1 MVYTKHFTI
10 HTMDHLNQSKEY
22 VQKASKTM
30 IDKTSSGN
38 THYEQLFPYIMNADK
53 TLSKQLVS
61 GHGITDVTNAANEFL
76 YTKERFA
83 KQKGTYLMFDS
94 ETETMFFDKA
104 AIEKGNGRGKAV
116 LGHHLVQSFS
126 PEDDLTP
133 EEIHEIGRQT
143 VLEFTGGE
151 HEFVIATHVDR
162 KHIHNHIIINST
174 NLFTGKALP
183 WKVVTFENGETKDYT
198 KELFEKVSDKI
209 SSKYGAKIIEK
220 SPKNSHKKY
229 TKWQTESIY
238 KSKIKSR
245 LDFLLLHSSSIEDFK
260 RKAEALELHVDFSGK
275 WAKYRLLD
283 EPQIKS
289 TRSRSL
295 NKKNPE
301 KYNLKKIEERL
312 KENTVSFSIEE
323 VVDRYEE
330 KINVAKN
337 DFDYQLIVEPWQI
350 SHKTPKGYYVNVDFG
365 IENHGQIF
373 IGAFKVDELEDG
385 NYSLFVKRNDTFYF
399 MNEKNSAE
407 NKYMTGYN
415 LMKQLSLYNGT
426 VPLKKE
432 PVMSTINEIV
442 DAINFLAEHGVTE
455 GNQME
460 RLEKQLVEA
469 FKTAEESLTTLDDKI
484 LQLNQVGKLLL
495 ANKLEEYEGNLP
507 ILNQLVEKEEL
518 TYDDVKD
525 ELASLKLSRKLLQE
539 KMETTVEKINELH
552 SVQTIVERKTKEEN
566 LGKIEK

>member
-1 MVYTKHFTI
+1 M
-10 HTMDHLNQSKEY
+10 
-22 VQKASKTM
+22 
-30 IDKTSSGN
+30 
-38 THYEQLFPYIMNADK
+38 
-53 TLSKQLVS
+53 
-61 GHGITDVTNAANEFL
+61 
-76 YTKERFA
+76 
-83 KQKGTYLMFDS
+83 
-94 ETETMFFDKA
+94 
-104 AIEKGNGRGKAV
+104 
-116 LGHHLVQSFS
+116 
-126 PEDDLTP
+126 
-133 EEIHEIGRQT
+133 
-143 VLEFTGGE
+143 
-151 HEFVIATHVDR
+151 
-162 KHIHNHIIINST
+162 
-174 NLFTGKALP
+174 
-183 WKVVTFENGETKDYT
+183 
-198 KELFEKVSDKI
+198 
-209 SSKYGAKIIEK
+209 
-220 SPKNSHKKY
+220 
-229 TKWQTESIY
+229 
-238 KSKIKSR
+238 
-245 LDFLLLHSSSIEDFK
+245 
-260 RKAEALELHVDFSGK
+260 
-275 WAKYRLLD
+275 
-283 EPQIKS
+283 
-289 TRSRSL
+289 
-295 NKKNPE
+295 
-301 KYNLKKIEERL
+301 
-312 KENTVSFSIEE
+312 
-323 VVDRYEE
+323 
-330 KINVAKN
+330 
-337 DFDYQLIVEPWQI
+337 IVEPWQI
-350 SHKTPKGYYVNVDFG
+350 SHKTPNGYYVNVDFG

>member
-1 MVYTKHFTI
+1 
-10 HTMDHLNQSKEY
+10 N
-22 VQKASKTM
+22 
-30 IDKTSSGN
+30 
-38 THYEQLFPYIMNADK
+38 
-53 TLSKQLVS
+53 
-61 GHGITDVTNAANEFL
+61 
-76 YTKERFA
+76 
-83 KQKGTYLMFDS
+83 
-94 ETETMFFDKA
+94 KA
-104 AIEKGNGRGKAV
+104 AIEKGNGRGQAV

-143 VLEFTGGE
+143 VLEFTGSE
-151 HEFVIATHVDR
+151 YEFVIATHVDR

-229 TKWQTESIY
+229 TMWQTESIY

-245 LDFLLLHSSSIEDFK
+245 LDFLLAHSSSIEDFK
-260 RKAEALELHVDFSGK
+260 RKAEALELHADFSGK
-275 WAKYRLLD
+275 WATYRLLD
-283 EPQIKS
+283 EPQIKN

-301 KYNLKKIEERL
+301 KYNLKQIEERL
-312 KENTVSFSIEE
+312 KENTASFSIEE

-350 SHKTPKGYYVNVDFG
+350 SHKTPKGYYLNVDFG
-365 IENHGQIF
+365 IENQGQIF
-373 IGAFKVDELEDG
+373 IGAYKVDELEDR
-385 NYSLFVKRNDTFYF
+385 NYSLFVKKNDFFYF
-399 MNEKNSAE
+399 MNEKNGQR
-407 NKYMTGYN
+407 NRYMTGYT
-415 LMKQLSLYNGT
+415 LAKQLSLYNGT

-552 SVQTIVERKTKEEN
+552 GVQTVVERKTKEEN